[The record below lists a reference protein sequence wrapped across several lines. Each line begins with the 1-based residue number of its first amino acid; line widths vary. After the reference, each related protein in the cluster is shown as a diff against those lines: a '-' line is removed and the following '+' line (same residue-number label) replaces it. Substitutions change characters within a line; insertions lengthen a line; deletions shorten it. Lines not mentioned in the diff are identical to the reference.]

1 MFLKRCENC
10 GIKIPRKANFCPG
23 CGTPKKQNIIFFFLK
38 MLVLFL
44 FVQVITTAIPSILT
58 GSILH
63 YKYGINFVIEAIW
76 GMTILIVM
84 LLSGNSYVFT
94 QKREKF
100 WKSLKLGSAFLG
112 MTLFILPGSVSSL
125 RETSIWVCINL
136 ILYCAAIGITEEF
149 LCRGWV
155 QNEFLE
161 RFGKN
166 RKQIILSIVLSS
178 FIFGGMHISNIW
190 NANQGFFETFLQIVQ
205 ATASGVL
212 LGSIYYRTKNIWTV
226 AFLHGFYDFAIM
238 LGDANVIKSCTTG
251 EPTTSIAMYHLFTSF
266 LIIVFYII
274 SSMILLRKSKMNKL
288 LDPKYEQNVE
298 EYLEES
304 KFTRNLKMALIVVV
318 IIFFLPIGS
327 NLEGYEDYYICYSY
341 DELEIGAFEEHYFNQ
356 HVYMIDYDTTDMITD
371 LPLHYEFEVFYND
384 KIGIKNMI
392 TEEVIYLNYENVYG
406 YEVIDNTDSFI
417 ILVYDYDDDSI
428 IHYMKMD
435 KEILSN
441 EWETLQEMKT
451 SFESYSMPNLGR
463 LGYLTIEESDYK
475 YPLMISSMG
484 DYFIIDEEDFLYL
497 LR

>member
-1 MFLKRCENC
+1 MFLKKCKNC

-23 CGTPKKQNIIFFFLK
+23 CGHQKKKNIAFFFLK
-38 MLVLFL
+38 MLILFL
-44 FVQVITTAIPSILT
+44 FVQVITTSIPAILT

-100 WKSLKLGSAFLG
+100 FQSLKLGAAFLG
-112 MTLFILPGSVSSL
+112 MTFLILPGSISSL
-125 RETSIWVCINL
+125 QGTSIWVCINL

-166 RKQIILSIVLSS
+166 RKQVILSIVLSS

-190 NANQGFFETFLQIVQ
+190 NANQGVFETFLQVIQ
-205 ATASGVL
+205 ATASGAL

-238 LGDANVIKSCTTG
+238 LGDVSVIKSCTTG
-251 EPTTSIAMYHLFTSF
+251 EPTPSIAMYHIFTS
-266 LIIVFYII
+266 LLVIAFYVI
-274 SSMILLRKSKMNKL
+274 SSMILLRKSTMNKM
-288 LDPKYEQNVE
+288 LDANYEQNVE
-298 EYLEES
+298 EYLAES
-304 KFTRNLKMALIVVV
+304 KFTKNLKMALIIVV
-318 IIFFLPIGS
+318 IIFFLPFGS

-341 DELEIGAFEEHYFNQ
+341 DELEIGDFDEHYFNRLT
-356 HVYMIDYDTTDMITD
+356 YTITYDTTDIITD
-371 LPLHYEFEVFYND
+371 LPLHYEFEVFYDD
-384 KIGIKNMI
+384 KIGIQNKI
-392 TEEVIYLNYENVYG
+392 TKEVIYLNYENIYG
-406 YEVIDNTDSFI
+406 FEVIDNEDTFI
-417 ILVYDYDDDSI
+417 ILIYDYDDDSI
-428 IHYMKMD
+428 IYYMKMY
-435 KEILSN
+435 KELLSN
-441 EWETLQEMKT
+441 DWQTLQAMKT
-451 SFESYSMPNLGR
+451 SFQSYSMPNLGK
-463 LGYLTIEESDYK
+463 LGYLTVEETNYK

-484 DYFIIDEEDFLYL
+484 DYFIIDEEDDLYL